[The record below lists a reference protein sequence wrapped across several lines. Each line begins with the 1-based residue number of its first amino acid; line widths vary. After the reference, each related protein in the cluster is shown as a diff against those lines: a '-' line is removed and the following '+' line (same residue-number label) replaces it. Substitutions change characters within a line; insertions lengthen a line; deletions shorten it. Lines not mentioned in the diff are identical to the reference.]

1 MIAIDSKVHA
11 LARQLGYDLVRIDCS
26 NAVCKQ
32 GYSPAGGRCNDCG
45 GLGYT
50 FEAERMDDEPR
61 EMDVV

>member
-11 LARQLGYDLVRIDCS
+11 LARILGYDLVRADCV
-26 NAVCKQ
+26 NTVCKQ

-50 FEAERMDDEPR
+50 FEAKRLPDDIPYGEAG
-61 EMDVV
+61 